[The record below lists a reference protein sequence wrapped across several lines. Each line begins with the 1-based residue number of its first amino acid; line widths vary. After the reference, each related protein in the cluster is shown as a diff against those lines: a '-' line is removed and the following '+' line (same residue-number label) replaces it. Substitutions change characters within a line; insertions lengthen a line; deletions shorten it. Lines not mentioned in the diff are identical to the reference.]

1 MSGHSLR
8 VGAAQ
13 SLRAAGATMVDLMAA
28 GRWKRVDTVACYTRE
43 QDAASGAV
51 ACLRYGVVPLPLRRR
66 ATMPALLCEPGVTS
80 REWKRRRKDA
90 KRARKAER
98 GTRKKAQKALAR
110 A

>member
-1 MSGHSLR
+1 
-8 VGAAQ
+8 
-13 SLRAAGATMVDLMAA
+13 MAH
-28 GRWKRVDTVACYTRE
+28 YTRE

-66 ATMPALLCEPGVTS
+66 ATMPAVLCETGITK

-98 GTRKKAQKALAR
+98 RVQKKLGKSLHGPER
-110 A
+110 P